1 MKRRVGLSIAIVA
14 GLLGGVGEARAQLPY
29 FAKKTITI
37 YIGFTAG
44 GSYDLYGRLVARHL
58 GEHLPGKPA
67 VIASNMAGGG
77 GMIAIN
83 YLYDAATKDGTALGM
98 VVETI
103 SAEQV
108 LENPGV
114 KYDAAKLTWIGR
126 VAESNNIRFMWQ
138 TSKVQ
143 SIEDAKKT
151 EATVAG
157 TGPGN
162 IAEMVPR
169 LLNAVIGTKFK
180 IISGYPA
187 SNEGMIAM
195 ERGEVDGAE
204 SSWAAVKVGKQD
216 WLKDKKIKIIL
227 QDVLERSPEMP
238 DVPTLTELGDT
249 AEQKQ
254 LLSIYAGNGVIG
266 RSILA
271 PPGLAPD
278 LTKALR
284 DGFDAM
290 VADPAFVAEVQ
301 KLQIDYQPMKGAEL
315 EASAKKLLDMPAA
328 VRQKAK
334 VIFGR

>member
-1 MKRRVGLSIAIVA
+1 
-14 GLLGGVGEARAQLPY
+14 
-29 FAKKTITI
+29 
-37 YIGFTAG
+37 
-44 GSYDLYGRLVARHL
+44 
-58 GEHLPGKPA
+58 
-67 VIASNMAGGG
+67 
-77 GMIAIN
+77 
-83 YLYDAATKDGTALGM
+83 
-98 VVETI
+98 
-103 SAEQV
+103 
-108 LENPGV
+108 
-114 KYDAAKLTWIGR
+114 
-126 VAESNNIRFMWQ
+126 MWH

-143 SIEDAKKT
+143 SIEDAKKM
-151 EATVAG
+151 ESSVAG

-238 DVPTLTELGDT
+238 DVPTLTELGDSQ
-249 AEQKQ
+249 EQKQ

-284 DGFDAM
+284 DGFDEM

-315 EASAKKLLDMPAA
+315 EASAKKLLDMPAS

-334 VIFGR
+334 AIFGR

>member
-1 MKRRVGLSIAIVA
+1 MVRVGWLSLWAFL
-14 GLLGGVGEARAQLPY
+14 LLGPAAPASAQQPL
-29 FAKKTITI
+29 FAKKTITV

-83 YLYDAATKDGTALGM
+83 YLFDAAAKDGTALGM
-98 VVETI
+98 VTETI

-108 LENPGV
+108 LENPGA
-114 KYDAAKLTWIGR
+114 KYDAAKFTWIGR
-126 VAESNNIRFMWQ
+126 VAESNNIHFMWH
-138 TSKVQ
+138 SAKVQ
-143 SIEDAKKT
+143 SIEDAKKM

-187 SNEGMIAM
+187 SNEGMMAM
-195 ERGEVDGAE
+195 EKGETDGAE
-204 SSWAAVKVGKQD
+204 SSWAAVKVGKKD
-216 WLKDKKIKIIL
+216 WLEQKKIKIIL
-227 QDVLERSPEMP
+227 QDVLERSPELP
-238 DVPTLTELGDT
+238 DVPALPELGDSV
-249 AEQKQ
+249 EQKQ

-266 RSILA
+266 RSIIA
-271 PPGLAPD
+271 PPGLAPEV
-278 LTKALR
+278 TKTLR
-284 DGFDAM
+284 QGFDEM
-290 VADPAFVAEVQ
+290 VQDAAFKAETD
-301 KLQIDYQPMKGAEL
+301 KLQIDYQPMQGAAL
-315 EASAKKLLDMPAA
+315 ESAAKKLLDMPPA

-334 VIFGR
+334 AIFGR

>member
-1 MKRRVGLSIAIVA
+1 MSGSRWLSAAVA
-14 GLLGGVGEARAQLPY
+14 SMLLLGAGEADAETS
-29 FAKKTITI
+29 FAKKTVTI

-83 YLYDAATKDGTALGM
+83 YLFDAAAKDGTALGM
-98 VVETI
+98 VTETI
-103 SAEQV
+103 TVEQV
-108 LENPGV
+108 LDNPGA
-114 KYDAAKLTWIGR
+114 KYDAAKFTYIGR
-126 VAESNNIRFMWQ
+126 VAESNNIHFMWHS
-138 TSKVQ
+138 SKVQ
-143 SIEDAKKT
+143 SIEDAKKM
-151 EATVAG
+151 ESTVAG

-169 LLNAVIGTKFK
+169 LLNVVIGTKFK

-187 SNEGMIAM
+187 SNEGMMAM
-195 ERGEVDGAE
+195 EKGETDGAE
-204 SSWAAVKVGKQD
+204 SSWAAVKVGKKD
-216 WLKDKKIKIIL
+216 WLEQKKIKIIL
-227 QDVLERSPEMP
+227 QDVLERSPELP
-238 DVPTLTELGDT
+238 DVPALPELGDST
-249 AEQKQ
+249 EQKQ

-266 RSILA
+266 RSIIA

-278 LTKALR
+278 VTKTLR
-284 DGFDAM
+284 DGFDEM
-290 VADPAFVAEVQ
+290 VHDAAFKAETE

-315 EASAKKLLDMPAA
+315 EASAKKLLDMPPA

-334 VIFGR
+334 QIFGR

>member
-1 MKRRVGLSIAIVA
+1 MRGRRLGAIMA
-14 GLLGGVGEARAQLPY
+14 CGLLLGAGEAAAQAS
-29 FAKKTITI
+29 FAKKTVTI

-83 YLYDAATKDGTALGM
+83 YLFDAAAKDGTALGM
-98 VVETI
+98 VTETI
-103 SAEQV
+103 TVEQV
-108 LENPGV
+108 LENPGA
-114 KYDAAKLTWIGR
+114 KYDAAKFTYIGR
-126 VAESNNIRFMWQ
+126 VAESNNIHFMWH

-143 SIEDAKKT
+143 SIEDAKRL
-151 EATVAG
+151 ESTVAG

-187 SNEGMIAM
+187 SNEGMMAM
-195 ERGEVDGAE
+195 EKGETDGAE
-204 SSWAAVKVGKQD
+204 SSWAAVKVGKKD
-216 WLKDKKIKIIL
+216 WLEQKKIKIIL
-227 QDVLERSPEMP
+227 QDVLERSPEMA
-238 DVPTLTELGDT
+238 DVPALPELGDT
-249 AEQKQ
+249 PEQKQ

-266 RSILA
+266 RSIIA

-278 LTKALR
+278 VTKSLR

-290 VADPAFVAEVQ
+290 VQDAAFKAEID
-301 KLQIDYQPMKGAEL
+301 KLQVDYQPMKGAAL
-315 EASAKKLLDMPAA
+315 EASAKALLDMPPA

-334 VIFGR
+334 AIFGR